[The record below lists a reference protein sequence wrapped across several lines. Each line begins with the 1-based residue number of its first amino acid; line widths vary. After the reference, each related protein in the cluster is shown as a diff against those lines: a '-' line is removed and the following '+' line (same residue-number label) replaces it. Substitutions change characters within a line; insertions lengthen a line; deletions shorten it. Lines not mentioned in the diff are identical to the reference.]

1 LAEFVFERFEM
12 KLYYAA
18 ASPFVRKVM
27 MVLHETDQLDDVEI
41 VSTAGTAVKTGTLP
55 LAQNPLGK
63 IPALERTDGPAI
75 YDSRVICRYLDARA
89 SGGTPSLYP
98 EGNRLWDTLTIEATA
113 DGIMDAAL
121 LMVYEGRIR
130 PEDLQYAPWIEA
142 QWEKIDRAVNA
153 LNSRWLSHL
162 AGPRHMGQIATACA
176 LGYCDF
182 RLPDRNWRK
191 GNEALADWFKDYATR
206 PSFQATAPTV

>member
-1 LAEFVFERFEM
+1 M

-18 ASPFVRKVM
+18 ASPFARKVM

-41 VSTAGTAVKTGTLP
+41 VAAVGTAVQTGTMP

-63 IPALERTDGPAI
+63 IPALERADGPAI

-89 SGGTPSLYP
+89 SAGLYP

-130 PEDLQYAPWIEA
+130 PENLHYAPWIDA
-142 QWEKIDRAVNA
+142 QWDKIHRAVNA
-153 LNSRWLSHL
+153 LNTRWLSHL
-162 AGPRHMGQIATACA
+162 AGPHHMGQIATACA

-191 GNEALADWFKDYATR
+191 GNEALADWYEDYGTR
-206 PSFQATAPTV
+206 DSFQATVPTA